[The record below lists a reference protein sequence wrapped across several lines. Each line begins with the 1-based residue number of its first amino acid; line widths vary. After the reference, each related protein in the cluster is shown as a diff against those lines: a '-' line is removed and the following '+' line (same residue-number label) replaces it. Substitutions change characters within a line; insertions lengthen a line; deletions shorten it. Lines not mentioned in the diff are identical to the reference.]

1 MPLHNAHEVL
11 RKDDIIFAIDGVPI
25 ASDGSIPFR
34 RSMAP
39 HMKQD
44 PVGAVSGPMFSGDAS
59 LESE

>member
-34 RSMAP
+34 RSMA
-39 HMKQD
+39 
-44 PVGAVSGPMFSGDAS
+44 
-59 LESE
+59 LY